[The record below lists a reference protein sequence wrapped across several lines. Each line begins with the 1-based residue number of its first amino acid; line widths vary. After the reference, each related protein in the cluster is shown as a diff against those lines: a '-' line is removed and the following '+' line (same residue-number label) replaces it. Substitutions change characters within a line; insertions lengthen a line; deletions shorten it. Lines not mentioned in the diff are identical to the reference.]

1 METALIV
8 AVCWLYTV
16 TCWYSL
22 RRQDMKRG
30 AVRRHPSK
38 YGDDQALF

>member
-1 METALIV
+1 MLTTLVV
-8 AVCWLYTV
+8 AFCFLYTV

-22 RRQDMKRG
+22 RREDMKRL
-30 AVRRHPSK
+30 ARVRHPSK

>member
-1 METALIV
+1 MEVALIV

-22 RRQDMKRG
+22 RKQDKKAQAM
-30 AVRRHPSK
+30 RRHPSK

>member
-1 METALIV
+1 METVIIV
-8 AVCWLYTV
+8 AFCWLYTV

-22 RRQDMKRG
+22 KKQDRKESAM
-30 AVRRHPSK
+30 RRHPSK

>member
-1 METALIV
+1 MATMLIV
-8 AVCWLYTV
+8 AFCWLYTV

-22 RRQDMKRG
+22 RRSDKKRD
-30 AVRRHPSK
+30 AMSRHPSK